1 MTAALRRMKA
11 MMVLAAAAML
21 LMLAPPAPAQTP
33 LAQTPPGQAPQRVV
47 PVALRVIPPMVEQ
60 QKDGQ
65 FTGFSIE
72 LWNTIA
78 SRRGWTSR
86 FTVAPDVQAQL
97 GAIASQAAD
106 VGVGAISITAERD
119 LKYDFSQP
127 ILNAGLQILI
137 RRADAGREATA
148 FSSLLHL
155 MFSPAVLVWLGIAV
169 LLTII
174 PAHVVWFVE
183 RGDPDGIIGTK
194 RYFPGIFQAFFWAL
208 GTLATQADA
217 MPRHWISRGIAVLW
231 MFNGVVFVAFYTATL
246 TASLTVQ
253 KIKAEINGP
262 ADLPGKTVA
271 AIAGTTSA
279 QYLLTNHIE
288 AVTYASAS
296 EAYQALMN
304 EDVDAVVYDAP
315 VLQYIASHEGA
326 SSATVVG
333 PIFQPQNYGFAFRNG
348 GDLRRDVDATLLAM
362 REDGSYDQ
370 LMTKWFGKN

>member
-1 MTAALRRMKA
+1 
-11 MMVLAAAAML
+11 
-21 LMLAPPAPAQTP
+21 
-33 LAQTPPGQAPQRVV
+33 
-47 PVALRVIPPMVEQ
+47 
-60 QKDGQ
+60 
-65 FTGFSIE
+65 
-72 LWNTIA
+72 
-78 SRRGWTSR
+78 
-86 FTVAPDVQAQL
+86 
-97 GAIASQAAD
+97 
-106 VGVGAISITAERD
+106 
-119 LKYDFSQP
+119 
-127 ILNAGLQILI
+127 
-137 RRADAGREATA
+137 
-148 FSSLLHL
+148 
-155 MFSPAVLVWLGIAV
+155 
-169 LLTII
+169 
-174 PAHVVWFVE
+174 
-183 RGDPDGIIGTK
+183 
-194 RYFPGIFQAFFWAL
+194 
-208 GTLATQADA
+208 

>member
-1 MTAALRRMKA
+1 MAAALCSMRA
-11 MMVLAAAAML
+11 IIVLAVTAL
-21 LMLAPPAPAQTP
+21 LLSLPA
-33 LAQTPPGQAPQRVV
+33 LAQSPERVI
-47 PVALRVIPPMVEQ
+47 PVALHVIPPMVEQ

-65 FTGFSIE
+65 FTGFSID
-72 LWNTIA
+72 LWNAIA

-137 RRADAGREATA
+137 RRVDGGREATA

-155 MFSPAVLVWLGIAV
+155 MFSSAVLVWLGIAV

-174 PAHVVWFVE
+174 PAHIVWFIE
-183 RGDPDGIIGTK
+183 RGEPDGIVGTK
-194 RYFPGIFQAFFWAL
+194 RYFPGIFQAFFWGL
-208 GTLATQADA
+208 GTLATQADT
-217 MPRHWISRGIAVLW
+217 MPRHWISRCIAVLW
-231 MFNGVVFVAFYTATL
+231 MFSGVVFVAFYTATL
-246 TASLTVQ
+246 TASLTAQ

-262 ADLPGKTVA
+262 ADLPGKTIA

-279 QYLLTNHIE
+279 QYLATSHIE
-288 AVTYASAS
+288 AAAYGSAS

-304 EDVDAVVYDAP
+304 ENVDAVVYDAP

-326 SSATVVG
+326 SSAIVVG
-333 PIFQPQNYGFAFRNG
+333 PIFEPQNYGFAFRSG
-348 GDLRRDVDATLLAM
+348 GDLRREVDATLLAM
-362 REDGSYDQ
+362 REDGTYDQ
-370 LMTKWFGKN
+370 LMQKWFGKI